1 MAVKYTLSRTRAN
14 SATLFWQPAQS
25 YNDHRKANYIDTGKL
40 LTVEN
45 VLENNTRTITLT
57 FLNQAGLDDWLSDP
71 VRLSN
76 KANHDSYNLANDI
89 TGYSEVSIV

>member
-25 YNDHRKANYIDTGKL
+25 YNDHHKANYIDTGKL

-45 VLENNTRTITLT
+45 VLENNTE
-57 FLNQAGLDDWLSDP
+57 N
-71 VRLSN
+71 
-76 KANHDSYNLANDI
+76 
-89 TGYSEVSIV
+89 E